1 MAGTDRLGD
10 FHKFMNQFLPMLIQQ
25 QQEKKRQDMYLQNAL
40 TKYEAFGE
48 QQGKIQDRSRRNNII
63 SAIIGAAK
71 GQSVDQPFP
80 MEFLIKQLEGQLPQE
95 DMGTL
100 NVPDEYEA
108 NRESAQAA
116 IQRAAIA
123 LQSDQDVSSTDI
135 GIIVNTFGQDT
146 TMEILD
152 KIKASKHKTADR
164 GLRGNE
170 LTEMVKRTALGE
182 REAGIRESE
191 LTLEKTKQSTKG
203 KQSELEK
210 LSDLLKER
218 RKLQA
223 SLASYTGLRS
233 GAEAGVEAQVEK
245 MTKQIAGLQNKLG
258 MRSDEEYE
266 RLAAQLK
273 AQKFTMEDIYS
284 RPDIQAAIKSQGF
297 EVWVLRGYM

>member
-1 MAGTDRLGD
+1 MAGDRLGD

-123 LQSDQDVSSTDI
+123 LQSDQDVSSTDL
-135 GIIVNTFGQDT
+135 GIIANTFGQDT

-164 GLRGNE
+164 ELRGNE
-170 LTEMVKRTALGE
+170 LTEMIKRT
-182 REAGIRESE
+182 
-191 LTLEKTKQSTKG
+191 
-203 KQSELEK
+203 
-210 LSDLLKER
+210 D
-218 RKLQA
+218 
-223 SLASYTGLRS
+223 
-233 GAEAGVEAQVEK
+233 
-245 MTKQIAGLQNKLG
+245 
-258 MRSDEEYE
+258 
-266 RLAAQLK
+266 
-273 AQKFTMEDIYS
+273 
-284 RPDIQAAIKSQGF
+284 
-297 EVWVLRGYM
+297 

>member
-1 MAGTDRLGD
+1 MAGDRLGD

-123 LQSDQDVSSTDI
+123 LQSDQDVSSTDL
-135 GIIVNTFGQDT
+135 GIIANTFGQDT

-170 LTEMVKRTALGE
+170 LTEMVKRTALAE
-182 REAGIRESE
+182 REAGIRENE

-218 RKLQA
+218 SKLQA
-223 SLASYTGLRS
+223 SLVSYTGIK
-233 GAEAGVEAQVEK
+233 ADYEPETEAQVEK

-258 MRSDEEYE
+258 MRSDEEYK

-273 AQKFTMEDIYS
+273 AQKFTMEDVYS